1 MIDCL
6 DALEAHAEAVN
17 DGTGLDAF
25 LEHPMKAV
33 PDPDPGPGIAA
44 CQIPVA
50 VDIARLSKPKL
61 LQILAVADEG
71 ETWPARKDLKAN
83 LLQAIMQR
91 RKRGIPCP
99 PPPAA
104 NPPAP
109 PVVVAAMAIAM
120 DVDDDE

>member
-1 MIDCL
+1 MIDCVEAL
-6 DALEAHAEAVN
+6 DAHTEAVD
-17 DGTGLDAF
+17 DGTGLDA
-25 LEHPMKAV
+25 LLDDEENAV

-44 CQIPVA
+44 FQIPVA

-61 LQILAVADEG
+61 LQILAVADQD
-71 ETWPARKDLKAN
+71 ETWPQRKDLKAN

-91 RKRGIPCP
+91 RKRGIPCLS
-99 PPPAA
+99 PAA

-109 PVVVAAMAIAM
+109 PVAAAAMAIAM